1 MFLGA
6 KEFKGVGLDKWQL
19 SSMTRVDQM
28 FDGATNFNKN
38 LCAWGEQASFSY
50 NRVDDMFVNSGC
62 TFKDDPTRANKGP
75 FCASRCEPGWQDE
88 IEEEE
93 EVVEKEPVLTWAP
106 TGNSANTEPNP
117 APASD
122 PSEPSITW
130 ETDDETPAPTE
141 APGDDATP
149 APTDFPESKF
159 PPPPAA
165 EEDASS
171 ATISSHVGMVGA
183 IIVGYALFAMV

>member
-62 TFKDDPTRANKGP
+62 TFKDDPTQADKGKS
-75 FCASRCEPGWQDE
+75 AL
-88 IEEEE
+88 
-93 EVVEKEPVLTWAP
+93 VLFHHMISVINMKS
-106 TGNSANTEPNP
+106 GRV
-117 APASD
+117 
-122 PSEPSITW
+122 
-130 ETDDETPAPTE
+130 
-141 APGDDATP
+141 
-149 APTDFPESKF
+149 
-159 PPPPAA
+159 
-165 EEDASS
+165 
-171 ATISSHVGMVGA
+171 TIH
-183 IIVGYALFAMV
+183 LNFTFTLLTL

>member
-62 TFKDDPTRANKGP
+62 TFKDDPTRADKGP
-75 FCASRCEPGWQDE
+75 FCASRCDPGWQDE
-88 IEEEE
+88 IEEE
-93 EVVEKEPVLTWAP
+93 KPVLTWAP

-141 APGDDATP
+141 APDDDATP

-165 EEDASS
+165 EETSS
-171 ATISSHVGMVGA
+171 ATISSHGIVGA
-183 IIVGYALFAMV
+183 SIVGYALSLMV